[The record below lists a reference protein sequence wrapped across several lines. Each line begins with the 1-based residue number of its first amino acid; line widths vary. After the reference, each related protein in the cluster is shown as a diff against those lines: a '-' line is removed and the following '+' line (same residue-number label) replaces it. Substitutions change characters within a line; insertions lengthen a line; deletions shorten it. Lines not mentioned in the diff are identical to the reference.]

1 MCVPQLYFPH
11 CSTPVRIP
19 CGCSRCAPHG
29 YFERMFTR
37 QAEPEA
43 VPSRVR
49 EARVRQ
55 ASSERRSRASFAAPD
70 FAVLTATRAE
80 TPEDTAY
87 SEPSVRAFNRGRR
100 PSRRNV
106 FEAPMAHAAAVNE
119 RVSRQPLDRIVDV
132 GRIRRPVQTRLTEP
146 TVRAERRGQA
156 AAPLSQT
163 SGLWRFSVPMQH
175 IETVLP
181 EAEETVSSPI
191 NRAALRSV
199 NVPSYDSRGG
209 RRSNPSVTGH
219 VRTAERIRRMQPAL
233 DRDTSI
239 PRRSQKTIARI
250 PERATAGTAVASQ
263 FRGGL
268 RAVPTSYLQAQE
280 PLQQADAQRV
290 RISVYGVRPQRD
302 ISRRFESIRE
312 TDGNG
317 AGRIMPAAVPRI
329 QERAVQ
335 PLMSI
340 PFARMESRE
349 TPRGAAPR
357 IRPFGFTRA
366 PQTEFLSFSDAPE
379 TVEHR
384 TTPARPCRAPSARV
398 RKRCEH
404 PTTTIVRS
412 GSMAYASA
420 RLSVPAAVGAET
432 RRQERLDTRHVS
444 EAADIRGCC
453 PHPHPTWWHRKMPLG
468 LMMHNL

>member
-1 MCVPQLYFPH
+1 
-11 CSTPVRIP
+11 
-19 CGCSRCAPHG
+19 
-29 YFERMFTR
+29 
-37 QAEPEA
+37 
-43 VPSRVR
+43 
-49 EARVRQ
+49 
-55 ASSERRSRASFAAPD
+55 
-70 FAVLTATRAE
+70 
-80 TPEDTAY
+80 
-87 SEPSVRAFNRGRR
+87 
-100 PSRRNV
+100 
-106 FEAPMAHAAAVNE
+106 MAHAAAVNE

-302 ISRRFESIRE
+302 ISRRFDLFEKQMGMEQGELCRLQFENSRACCSTIDE
-312 TDGNG
+312 HSVCPYGV
-317 AGRIMPAAVPRI
+317 AGDTAWCR
-329 QERAVQ
+329 
-335 PLMSI
+335 
-340 PFARMESRE
+340 
-349 TPRGAAPR
+349 PR
-357 IRPFGFTRA
+357 IRPLASPAHHRRSFCHF
-366 PQTEFLSFSDAPE
+366 QTCRKRWSTDNSSP
-379 TVEHR
+379 
-384 TTPARPCRAPSARV
+384 PCCAPSASTQ
-398 RKRCEH
+398 RC
-404 PTTTIVRS
+404 
-412 GSMAYASA
+412 GSNDDHW
-420 RLSVPAAVGAET
+420 SVPAAWHMRV
-432 RRQERLDTRHVS
+432 
-444 EAADIRGCC
+444 RGCLC
-453 PHPHPTWWHRKMPLG
+453 LLR
-468 LMMHNL
+468 